1 MNVIYQNIKKKRLL
15 FLLLFLALGNFS
27 YAQVKLSADCT
38 SGTANLSGIT
48 ANNTPSGTSLTWH
61 SSSPATTA
69 NKISSVSA
77 LSPGTYYAAFFDA
90 TNNCYSSSTF
100 SVTISSALCLSNVC
114 PATSVNLN
122 TAISVSNLPG
132 STVLTWHTSLPATS
146 FNKISDPTT
155 IGVSGTYYA
164 AFYDASNNCYSG
176 DGDAASEVIVEIS
189 TCAPLSVENTCPTD
203 SINLNTAFSVTNTP
217 AGTTL
222 TWHTSATASTANK
235 IADPTAVNVSGTY
248 YAAFY
253 DATNNCYS
261 TETTPVNATYTDCS
275 TPLPIE
281 LLSFNAILNNR
292 VVDLI
297 WQTSSEH
304 NNDYFTVERSQ
315 EGYIFEPILY
325 VDGAGNST
333 ELLNYATKD
342 LKPLNGVSYYRLKQT
357 DFDGAFDYSEI
368 RIVSTNEDALVLIY
382 PNPTTSNVMFISSN
396 VALTSLNIYSAEG
409 KLVLEKEA
417 VGNSFVLNLVA
428 GVYFANYIVDG
439 KQFTKKIIFL
449 NKE

>member
-1 MNVIYQNIKKKRLL
+1 MNVIYRNIKKKRLL

-61 SSSPATTA
+61 SGSTATTA

-90 TNNCYSSSTF
+90 TYNCYSSSTF
-100 SVTISSALCLSNVC
+100 SVTITAALCLSNVC
-114 PATSVNLN
+114 PATTVNLN

-146 FNKISDPTT
+146 LNKISDPTT

-176 DGDAASEVIVEIS
+176 DGDAATEVIVEIS
-189 TCAPLSVENTCPTD
+189 TCAPLAVENTCPVD

-217 AGTTL
+217 VGTTL
-222 TWHTSATASTANK
+222 TWHTGTPATTANE
-235 IADPTAVNVSGTY
+235 IAVPSAVKVSGTY

-261 TETTPVNATYTDCS
+261 TETTPVIATYTDCS

-292 VVDLI
+292 IVDLT
-297 WQTSSEH
+297 WQTASEH

-325 VDGAGNST
+325 VDGAGTSN
-333 ELLNYATKD
+333 ELLNYASKD
-342 LKPLNGVSYYRLKQT
+342 LHPFDGVSYYRLKQT
-357 DFDGAFDYSEI
+357 DFDGAFEYSEI
-368 RIVSTNEDALVLIY
+368 RIVNMDENNSVIIY
-382 PNPTTSNVMFISSN
+382 PNPTNSNVMYISSN
-396 VALTSLNIYSAEG
+396 TSLTSLSIYSADG
-409 KLVLEKEA
+409 KLVLEKED
-417 VGNSFVLNLVA
+417 VGNSFELNLVA

-449 NKE
+449 NKV